1 MLFLLWKRVRTIA
14 HILDA
19 VIQLKDNFSSTLQRA
34 TKQAQDSAKTMRN
47 LSRDVQKMGKGMQST
62 GSTLTK
68 GITVPVL
75 GLGAAAI
82 KSAIDS
88 ETAFAGVRKTVSATE
103 AEFAQL
109 QKGFDDLSLKI
120 PINKNELYA
129 IGEAAGQLGVAKEHI
144 LDFSETIANL
154 GVATNMTTD
163 EAASELAKFANITQM
178 SMKDIDKLGSV
189 IVDLGNNTAA
199 TESDIVAMGMRLAG
213 AGSQIGL
220 TEAQIMSFSAAL
232 SSVGIEADAGG
243 SAFSKVMVDIQL
255 AVETGSERLSEF
267 SKVAGLTDTEFSQL
281 FQSNPAEALST
292 FIQGLGDA
300 EKNGMSAIAILD
312 QMGISEVRLRDT
324 LLRATE
330 ASDLFKDAISRG
342 TTAWEENVALSKE
355 AAEKYG
361 TTEARIQLL
370 RNQFRLLGEHIGG
383 IFLPYLNSGMD
394 KLTQFAEKFRG
405 LDENTQK
412 IIVKFAM
419 VAAAIGPVIFALGF
433 VVTKVGAGIGV
444 FAKFAAGIKKAGGV
458 MKFLTLPAHL
468 VVLKILAIIAVVAV
482 VIAVFVK
489 LYRTN
494 EEVRDKLQTI
504 WAMIQGAFNTF
515 VSFIKSIWETHGAT
529 ITSIASNT
537 WDIIGAVISTAIGL
551 VIVVVNKLT
560 PVFTTVFS
568 LIGTIVTTAAGIIS
582 NTVNMITT
590 VLSGIITFLTGVF
603 TGNWSMA
610 WEGIKSIVSGI
621 FGGVV
626 GVVKSVMNGVIGAV
640 NSAIKGLNKIKIP
653 DGVLGIGG
661 VGINIPLIPQ
671 LAKGTDNWTGG
682 IVQVHERGG
691 EIIDLPSGSRVYP
704 HDESVTKAREQGRNE
719 ATSGKKIVI
728 TIPKLAD
735 EIVVRKEA
743 DIDSIMDKLAKKLEE
758 TALNMA

>member
-1 MLFLLWKRVRTIA
+1 M
-14 HILDA
+14 DA
-19 VIQLKDNFSSTLQRA
+19 IIQLRDNFSGTLERV
-34 TKQAQDSAKTMRN
+34 TKQAINSHKEMKK
-47 LSRDVQKMGKGMQST
+47 LGKEVKSMGKSMESA
-62 GSTLTK
+62 GSGLTK
-68 GITVPVL
+68 AITLPIV

-88 ETAFAGVRKTVSATE
+88 ETAFAGVRKTVNATE
-103 AEFAQL
+103 REFEQL
-109 QKGFDDLSLKI
+109 QKGFDKLSLRI
-120 PINKNELYA
+120 PIDKNELYA
-129 IGEAAGQLGVAKEHI
+129 IGEAAGQLGVAKEYI

-232 SSVGIEADAGG
+232 SSVGIEAEAGG

-370 RNQFRLLGEHIGG
+370 RNQFRLLGEHIGS

-405 LDENTQK
+405 LDEGTQK
-412 IIVKFAM
+412 TIIKLAM
-419 VAAAIGPVIFALGF
+419 IAAAIGPALF
-433 VVTKVGAGIGV
+433 VFGKITTIVGGGMLKFSA
-444 FAKFAAGIKKAGGV
+444 FAKQVKTTGSIMKAIANPATLIVIKIA
-458 MKFLTLPAHL
+458 
-468 VVLKILAIIAVVAV
+468 AIIAIVAA

-489 LYRTN
+489 LYQTN
-494 EEVRDKLQTI
+494 ETVRNKIDMV
-504 WAMIQGAFNTF
+504 WSA
-515 VSFIKSIWETHGAT
+515 IKSIISSAVGAVKALWETHGND
-529 ITSIASNT
+529 ITSIAQKA
-537 WDIIGAVISTAIGL
+537 WGLFGDIVSIALNLVMGAI
-551 VIVVVNKLT
+551 
-560 PVFTTVFS
+560 TVFS
-568 LIGTIVTTAAGIIS
+568 GIFSVVWPIIASSVSTAVGI
-582 NTVNMITT
+582 ITT
-590 VLSGIITFLTGVF
+590 VLNGIITIAQGIIDFIVGVF
-603 TGNWSMA
+603 TGNWELA
-610 WEGIKSIVSGI
+610 WQGVVGIFKGI
-621 FGGVV
+621 FGTIAGIA
-626 GVVKSVMNGVIGAV
+626 KNIINGLIGHI
-640 NSAIKGLNKIKIP
+640 NGFIKAANKIQIP
-653 DGVLGIGG
+653 DDVPGIGG
-661 VGINIPLIPQ
+661 MGVNIPLIPQ
-671 LAKGTDNWTGG
+671 LAKGTDYWKGG
-682 IVQVHERGG
+682 MVQVHERGG
-691 EIIDLPSGSRVYP
+691 EIIDLDSGSRVYP
-704 HDESVTKAREQGRNE
+704 HDKSVQMAREDGRKE
-719 ATSGKKIVI
+719 ATSGKQIVI

-735 EIVVRKEA
+735 EIVVRKED
-743 DIDSIMDKLAKKLEE
+743 DIDTITTKVAKKIVKELEE
-758 TALNMA
+758 ADMNMA